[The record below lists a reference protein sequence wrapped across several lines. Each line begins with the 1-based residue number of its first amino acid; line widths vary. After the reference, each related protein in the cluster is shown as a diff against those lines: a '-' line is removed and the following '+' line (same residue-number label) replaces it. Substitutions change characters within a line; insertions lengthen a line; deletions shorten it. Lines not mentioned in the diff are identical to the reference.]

1 MELFLPIVL
10 TARFLS
16 NHYCSIGKNAAVFL
30 GGIPASAFKLIRI
43 LLLFSPFKCSYQIQI
58 ITKTTPPQIHSSWPT
73 EIFK

>member
-43 LLLFSPFKCSYQIQI
+43 LFLRSNARMKSR
-58 ITKTTPPQIHSSWPT
+58 SSLKLHRCKYT
-73 EIFK
+73 RLG